1 MACQCQPPHAPRRGI
16 GVRTRR
22 RHLAAA
28 ALTALVVRRISGYEN
43 RPSPA
48 CASRRA
54 TPKGVERAP
63 GSGTLPPRPRKGIER
78 VPGSGLLLPPC
89 VVERRKVRGG
99 RGGLCRGVVKAGA
112 RSLRPCNGEGAGI
125 FPQKSGKMRKAY
137 AVRRVSRLLISSLP
151 QNQADCFSALPK
163 NSLRSRRR
171 VAGPGGGGR
180 SAPAGVPGQSPG
192 PPEAETTRTCGR
204 SRRRCDRRNRDCCSA
219 PP

>member
-28 ALTALVVRRISGYEN
+28 ALTALVVRRVSGYEN

-54 TPKGVERAP
+54 TLKGVERA
-63 GSGTLPPRPRKGIER
+63 
-78 VPGSGLLLPPC
+78 PGSGLLLPPC
-89 VVERRKVRGG
+89 VVERRKERGG
-99 RGGLCRGVVKAGA
+99 RGGPCRGVVKAGA
-112 RSLRPCNGEGAGI
+112 RSLRPCDGEGAGI

-137 AVRRVSRLLISSLP
+137 AVRRVSRLLALLALLPFKSLP

-163 NSLRSRRR
+163 NSLCSRRR